1 MPGIE
6 IPDSYDAE
14 WQSKMLR
21 QLSVKLQE
29 LKDCDND
36 SLVERIEEFEEIF
49 EAVREYSGY

>member
-14 WQSKMLR
+14 WQSKMIR

-29 LKDCDND
+29 LKDCDD
-36 SLVERIEEFEEIF
+36 DLLVERIEECEGVV
-49 EAVREYSGY
+49 EALREYSGY

>member
-29 LKDCDND
+29 LKDCDD
-36 SLVERIEEFEEIF
+36 HSLVERIEECEEYV
-49 EAVREYSGY
+49 EALREYSGY

>member
-36 SLVERIEEFEEIF
+36 SLVERIEECEEVV
-49 EAVREYSGY
+49 EALREYSGY